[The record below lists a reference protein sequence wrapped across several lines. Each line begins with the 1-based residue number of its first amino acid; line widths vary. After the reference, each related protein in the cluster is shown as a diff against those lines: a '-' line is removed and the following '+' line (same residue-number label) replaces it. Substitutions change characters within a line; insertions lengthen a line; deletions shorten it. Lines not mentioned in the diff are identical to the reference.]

1 MEIEVWREV
10 FLPWNNSD
18 HVLIR
23 LWACSKFMQQL
34 MIKHSTTLT
43 CEVRQAL
50 DEKDRYLHPHFLSCL
65 TGLRHLKLVVPENTV
80 KYMCESSMIPKI
92 DWKQIPHT
100 LKELDIPNANLLI
113 ETGVDTGDV
122 EDLTNLL
129 LRASH
134 LRIIGKR
141 LVTKPGVVEALMHQ
155 LKDNHQGLNS
165 LRKELF
171 GSVNVL
177 TTALLIGLHKE
188 WRTLNSDIK
197 QWLVNEWCP
206 YITKVVFIE
215 DERISRDYMER
226 LQEWCWGVFP
236 NITEVL
242 GTVDGLP
249 SSVQH
254 HAGAIIKHSKLHDDM
269 VMQRLPSTLTSL
281 NAKLSSPSHLPQE
294 IPSTLTDLHL
304 SISGVISDSDMKSFL
319 LRLPVGLTRL
329 CLVGRISEV
338 NITPENASLLP
349 RGLKILEASLV
360 HHMGDGDLTWKD
372 LPPHLTVLTSFN
384 SYDLSDYDYQ
394 VISRDITRIEC
405 RLVASGRIH
414 PISSGS
420 MYLST
425 ISLFSSLRSLTV
437 IITSRAVLYDDFTSL
452 PHSLRNLR
460 LSFFVSSGE
469 FLEKLVFP
477 PFLEDLVV
485 ELSGPASEEH
495 IRCDQWQTLPATL
508 LSLTLSVL
516 NITTLPLVWPT
527 SLVRL
532 NFLNILGEFHSL
544 FVSIPPEQQLSNK
557 LSAISHVR
565 ESLIA
570 LPQSCLVCIGDTKRG
585 PPNYRYILSDRKE
598 LIVKDV
604 HTIS

>member
-34 MIKHSTTLT
+34 MIKRSTSLT

-50 DEKDRYLHPHFLSCL
+50 EEKDRYLHPHFLSQL
-65 TGLRHLKLVVPENTV
+65 TGLRHLKLIVPENTL
-80 KYMCESSMIPKI
+80 KYMLVSSMIPKI
-92 DWKQIPHT
+92 DWKQIPLT
-100 LKELDIPNANLLI
+100 LKTLDIPEANLLI
-113 ETGVDTGDV
+113 DTGVDTGDV

-141 LVTKPGVVEALMHQ
+141 LVTKPGVVEAVMHQ
-155 LKDNHQGLNS
+155 LKYNHQGLDS

-171 GSVNVL
+171 GSVNLL

-197 QWLVNEWCP
+197 EWLVNEWCP
-206 YITKVVFIE
+206 YVAKVIFIE
-215 DERISRDYMER
+215 DERISNNYMER

-236 NITEVL
+236 NITEVV
-242 GTVDGLP
+242 GTVDSLP
-249 SSVQH
+249 SSVQY

-269 VMQRLPSTLTSL
+269 VMQILPPTLTRL
-281 NAKLSSPSHLPQE
+281 NAKLSSSSHLPQE

-304 SISGVISDSDMKSFL
+304 SISGVASNDDIKSFL

-329 CLVGRISEV
+329 CLVGRVGKV
-338 NITPENASLLP
+338 NITPERASLLP

-360 HHMGDGDLTWKD
+360 RHVGDHLTWKE
-372 LPPHLTVLTSFN
+372 LPPHLTVLTNFN
-384 SYDLSDYDYQ
+384 SYELSDYDYQ
-394 VISRDITRIEC
+394 VISREITRIEC
-405 RLVASGRIH
+405 KLVASGRIH
-414 PISSGS
+414 PNSSGS
-420 MYLST
+420 VYLST
-425 ISLFSSLRSLTV
+425 ISLFSSLRSLTL
-437 IITSRAVLYDDFTSL
+437 IITSKAVLDDDFTSL
-452 PHSLRNLR
+452 PHSLRKLR
-460 LSFFVSSGE
+460 LSLFVPSGE

-477 PFLEDLVV
+477 PFLKDLVIK
-485 ELSGPASEEH
+485 LSGPASEEH
-495 IRCDQWQTLPATL
+495 IHCDQWQTLPSTL

-527 SLVRL
+527 SLIRFNL
-532 NFLNILGEFHSL
+532 LNILGEFHSL
-544 FVSIPPEQQLSNK
+544 FVSIPLEQQLSNK

-565 ESLIA
+565 DSLFA
-570 LPQSCLVCIGDTKRG
+570 LPLSCLVCIGDTKRG
-585 PPNYRYILSDRKE
+585 PPNYRYILSDRKQ
-598 LIVKDV
+598 LMVKDV